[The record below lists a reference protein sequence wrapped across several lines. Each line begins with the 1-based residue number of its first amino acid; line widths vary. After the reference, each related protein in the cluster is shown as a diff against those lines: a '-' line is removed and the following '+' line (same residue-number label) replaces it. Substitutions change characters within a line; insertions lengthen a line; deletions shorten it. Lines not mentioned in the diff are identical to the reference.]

1 MYHRE
6 LCNEQES
13 NWQHILAETSSY
25 MHYTLD
31 QSHSEIIERQLLE
44 NLEAEGKVVQMKFL
58 ALHNILL
65 IKN

>member
-1 MYHRE
+1 MNCITENYTMSKKVTD
-6 LCNEQES
+6 N
-13 NWQHILAETSSY
+13 TSWLKPY

-31 QSHSEIIERQLLE
+31 QSHSEIIQRQLLE